1 MQVNLEKVFKMIV
14 LVFVVF
20 IIVVMW
26 PQARLLSSITHDNG
40 IVLVTVPWRHS
51 PFKFSGICMECVS
64 TVGLNGN
71 KMEQSQ
77 NLYML
82 IKVTSSGIK
91 AMNLKKKVSLPL
103 KLEAKE
109 P

>member
-1 MQVNLEKVFKMIV
+1 MQVNLGKGLQNDCSCVYCFHYCGHVATSK
-14 LVFVVF
+14 
-20 IIVVMW
+20 
-26 PQARLLSSITHDNG
+26 LLSSTTHDNG

-51 PFKFSGICMECVS
+51 PFKFSVICMECVS

-77 NLYML
+77 KLYML